1 MPNYRESQTKGV
13 IQQWR
18 RLDYAA
24 VYNHGIPSIVCNE
37 QDRTVLP
44 DGRIINEPVAPIK
57 HELTDPGVTI
67 PLVNPDT
74 YEPTEQTITAGEVYA
89 MLASIYL
96 WMARNR
102 DAAAETPEEEI

>member
-1 MPNYRESQTKGV
+1 MPNYRESQTEGV

-18 RLDYAA
+18 RLDYAT
-24 VYNHGIPSIVCNE
+24 VFNHGIPSIVCNE

-44 DGRIINEPVAPIK
+44 DGRIINEPVVPIK
-57 HELTDPGVTI
+57 HELTDASVTI

-74 YEPTEQTITAGEVYA
+74 YEPTEHTVTAGYVHVI
-89 MLASIYL
+89 LASVYL

-102 DAAAETPEEEI
+102 DEEAHAN